1 MTSTFKRV
9 TRIIMLL
16 VLVSLFTAVLPTT
29 PAGLVDVYN
38 CYSVIKI
45 DYDEEAAHVP
55 LIPIDM
61 IMNIPITLNYHVD
74 GYFDGD
80 IPAFYANVRHLNNFI
95 YLYIEN
101 KPDWCN
107 ATISPNF
114 IQMPALANGTTE
126 NVTLTIKIDDSAHA
140 FDLGKIELK
149 VRVTDMGVIKG
160 GTFYNDITF
169 SPGYFPLLKLTIPGE
184 RVELIEPLESTK
196 FDIEIENLGNAKT
209 LVTSKILDVPEGWT
223 VAIDPETVIGTS
235 TMGDNSKK
243 TISLSLQPSIE
254 FGYHN
259 DREVIQVS
267 ITPSYYDDPSLTGQ
281 EYLVSFLIQSKGFST
296 PGFEAVLALSALII
310 VVICAKKRKKMQE
323 KINSKN
329 KGGDHS

>member
-29 PAGLVDVYN
+29 PAGLADVYN
-38 CYSVIKI
+38 CFSVIEI
-45 DYDEEAAHVP
+45 GYDEEAANVP

-80 IPAFYANVRHLNNFI
+80 IPVFYANDRHLKNFI

-101 KPDWCN
+101 KSDWCN

-126 NVTLTIKIDDSAHA
+126 NATLTIKIDDSAHA
-140 FDLGKIELK
+140 FDLGEIELK
-149 VRVTDMGVIKG
+149 VRVTDMGAIKG
-160 GTFYNDITF
+160 GTFYSNIAF
-169 SPGYFPLLKLTIPGE
+169 KPGYFPLLKLTIPGE
-184 RVELIEPLESTK
+184 RVGLIEPLESTK

-209 LVTSKILDVPEGWT
+209 LVTSKVLDVPKGWT
-223 VAIDPETVIGTS
+223 VAIDPETVIGTG
-235 TMGDNSKK
+235 TIGDNPKK
-243 TISLSLQPSIE
+243 TISLALQPSIE

-296 PGFEAVLALSALII
+296 PGFEAILALLALII
-310 VVICAKKRKKMQE
+310 VVICAKKRKKMKG
-323 KINSKN
+323 KINSRN
-329 KGGDHS
+329 KEGDHS